1 MITRIGSLR
10 TAIAVATGIATLYMG
25 LVVLNNVTDFPT
37 NRAFVEHV
45 LAMDTTFQSPNT
57 MWRAITSPTVALIAY
72 IAIIAWEA
80 VAAVMLGIG
89 FVKGVRGRDGAR
101 SYGTVGF
108 LMMLLLF
115 GGGFIAIGGE
125 WFEMWQSQKWNGLQP
140 ATFNFLTASAGL
152 ILTRL
157 HDRPSVDT

>member
-1 MITRIGSLR
+1 MIARIGSLR
-10 TAIAVATGIATLYMG
+10 TAVAVATGIATLYMG

-45 LAMDTTFQSPNT
+45 MAMDTTFRSPNT
-57 MWRAITSPTVALIAY
+57 IWRAVTDPAVTLLVY

-80 VAAVMLGIG
+80 LTAVVLGIG
-89 FVKGVRGRDGAR
+89 FVKGVRGGDGAR
-101 SYGTVGF
+101 SYATVGF
-108 LMMLLLF
+108 LMMMALF
-115 GGGFIAIGGE
+115 GAGFIAVGGE
-125 WFEMWQSQKWNGLQP
+125 WFQMWQSQRWNGLQP

-157 HDRPSVDT
+157 HDRPIAGD